1 MQVLQRNTRLG
12 FRSPYQP
19 DIPGTLWHDL
29 GLSPPTTGF
38 LQHVTISAVEVITHS
53 FTVVEITMHS
63 IDAAAIVEHSFVV
76 EDS

>member
-12 FRSPYQP
+12 FRSPHQP
-19 DIPGTLWHDL
+19 GIPGTLWYDL

-53 FTVVEITMHS
+53 FTVVEIVTHS
-63 IDAAAIVEHSFVV
+63 LDAIEVVEHSFTV